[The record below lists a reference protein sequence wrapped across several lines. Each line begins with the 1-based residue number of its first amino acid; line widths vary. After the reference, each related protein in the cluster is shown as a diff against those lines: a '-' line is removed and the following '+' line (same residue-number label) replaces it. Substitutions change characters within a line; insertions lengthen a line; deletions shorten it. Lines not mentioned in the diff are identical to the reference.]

1 MLATCQ
7 RSAYSFYHA
16 EFQEVCYQKHTNQ
29 MQVAS
34 VKQSN
39 VCHGREKGYFGARTL
54 VLL

>member
-7 RSAYSFYHA
+7 RSAYSCYHT
-16 EFQEVCYQKHTNQ
+16 EFQEVYHQKEAYQFQ

-39 VCHGREKGYFGARTL
+39 VCDGREEAYYFGART
-54 VLL
+54 